1 MRIVLDANVVVAAF
15 AARGLCE
22 AILELCLD
30 AHDIILS
37 DHLLDEIHKN
47 LVKKVK
53 LPAKATREIIAFL
66 RDNAQVLVPTKLPSN
81 VCRDSDDIPV
91 LGLALAAGADCIVTG
106 DKDLLVLKKFGSVPI
121 VTPRAFSDMIH
132 GR

>member
-30 AHDIILS
+30 AHDIVLS
-37 DHLLDEIHKN
+37 NHLLNEIQKN

-53 LPAKATREIIAFL
+53 LPAKAAREIIALL
-66 RDNAQVLVPTKLPSN
+66 RDNAQVIVPTKLPSN
-81 VCRDSDDIPV
+81 VCRDPDDIPV
-91 LGLALAAGADCIVTG
+91 LGLALAARADYIVTG
-106 DKDLLVLKKFGSVPI
+106 DKDLLVLKKFRSVPI
-121 VTPRAFSDMIH
+121 LTPRAFSDMIH
-132 GR
+132 ER

>member
-30 AHDIILS
+30 AHEIILS
-37 DHLLDEIHKN
+37 NHLLDEIQKN

-53 LPAKATREIIAFL
+53 LPTKAAREIIALL
-66 RDNAQVLVPTKLPSN
+66 RDNAQVLVPTQLPSN
-81 VCRDSDDIPV
+81 VCRDPDDIPV
-91 LGLALAAGADCIVTG
+91 LGLAFAARVDCIVTG
-106 DKDLLVLKKFGSVPI
+106 DRDLLVLKKFRSVPI
-121 VTPRAFSDMIH
+121 LTPRAFSDMIH